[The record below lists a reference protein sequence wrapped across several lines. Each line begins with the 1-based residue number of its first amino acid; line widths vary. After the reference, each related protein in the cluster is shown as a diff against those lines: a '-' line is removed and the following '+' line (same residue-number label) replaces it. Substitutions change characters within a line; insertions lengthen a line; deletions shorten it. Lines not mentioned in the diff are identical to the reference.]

1 MPDRR
6 QERDRAQEHAQLEM
20 LLTTPV
26 VCRKFVK
33 SMELNIV
40 SKRLLLE
47 HRAFI
52 LKSRMTQVGVR
63 NEHFLHHRCRGR
75 HNLCCRLLRVTRMN
89 KQTDTTLT

>member
-1 MPDRR
+1 
-6 QERDRAQEHAQLEM
+6 M

-26 VCRKFVK
+26 VWRKFAK

-52 LKSRMTQVGVR
+52 LKSRMTQWKCAMNIFYIIGVVVVVVVVAS
-63 NEHFLHHRCRGR
+63 FFGLH
-75 HNLCCRLLRVTRMN
+75 V
-89 KQTDTTLT
+89 

>member
-1 MPDRR
+1 M
-6 QERDRAQEHAQLEM
+6 LEGCPTGVKNEI

-52 LKSRMTQVGVR
+52 LKSHMTQWECAMNIFYIIGVVVVIVLVAG
-63 NEHFLHHRCRGR
+63 FLGLH
-75 HNLCCRLLRVTRMN
+75 V
-89 KQTDTTLT
+89 

>member
-52 LKSRMTQVGVR
+52 LKSRMTQWECAMNIFYIIGVVVVII
-63 NEHFLHHRCRGR
+63 FVAGFFGLH
-75 HNLCCRLLRVTRMN
+75 V
-89 KQTDTTLT
+89 